1 MLPDLE
7 IPPPIKE
14 ENKAEYLLE
23 SAELRDAEAWVAKHS
38 KVDKNDLPTKQHIT
52 ITHPQNTEK
61 SPARMLFSLGF
72 FIPCLIWM
80 SLFAFL
86 GEPCLVFCSGKEQW
100 HVGEVILGNF
110 IACGGILYIALLDAI
125 SNKRFRSVIFF
136 IGFAS
141 GSFIGLSLGGLF
153 V

>member
-1 MLPDLE
+1 MPPDLE
-7 IPPPIKE
+7 IPQPIKE

-52 ITHPQNTEK
+52 ITQPQNAEK
-61 SPARMLFSLGF
+61 SPAPMLFSLGF

-86 GEPCLVFCSGKEQW
+86 GEPCSVFCSGKEQW
-100 HVGEVILGNF
+100 DVYAVILGNF
-110 IACGGILYIALLDAI
+110 IACGAILWIALLDAI
-125 SNKRFRSVIFF
+125 GNKRFKSIIFF

>member
-1 MLPDLE
+1 MPPDLE
-7 IPPPIKE
+7 IPPPITE

-38 KVDKNDLPTKQHIT
+38 KVDKNDLATKQHIT

-110 IACGGILYIALLDAI
+110 TACGAILYIALLDAI
-125 SNKRFRSVIFF
+125 TNKRFKSIIFF
-136 IGFAS
+136 TGFAS
-141 GSFIGLSLGGLF
+141 GSFIGLLLGGLF